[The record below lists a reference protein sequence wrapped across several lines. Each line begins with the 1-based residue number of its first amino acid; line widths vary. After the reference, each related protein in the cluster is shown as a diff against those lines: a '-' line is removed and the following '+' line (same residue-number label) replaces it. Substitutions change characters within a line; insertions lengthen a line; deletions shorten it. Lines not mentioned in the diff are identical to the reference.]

1 MVSFLLGVAA
11 TLIRCIFL
19 ILKKDA
25 IEEVLI

>member
-1 MVSFLLGVAA
+1 MVSFLLGVGA
-11 TLIRCIFL
+11 TLIRRIFL